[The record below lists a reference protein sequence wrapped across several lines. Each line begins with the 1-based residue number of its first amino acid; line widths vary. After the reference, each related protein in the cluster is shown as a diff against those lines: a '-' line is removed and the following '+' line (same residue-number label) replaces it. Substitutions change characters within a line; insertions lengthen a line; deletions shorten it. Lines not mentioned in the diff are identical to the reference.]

1 MESEQISKEEAKET
15 MLSPESRPELRVST
29 MQDQVSNSDHVHS
42 FRSTGHNGTTVKKLI
57 SSASSPALVID
68 SERSKDEMS
77 RRLMIQKGKHQNLT
91 TLMRTVKESIE
102 QTIIEARNIEDLSF
116 QDDSLHEQSDS

>member
-1 MESEQISKEEAKET
+1 M
-15 MLSPESRPELRVST
+15 
-29 MQDQVSNSDHVHS
+29 
-42 FRSTGHNGTTVKKLI
+42 I
-57 SSASSPALVID
+57 SSVSSPALVIE

-116 QDDSLHEQSDS
+116 QDDSLHDQSDS

>member
-1 MESEQISKEEAKET
+1 M
-15 MLSPESRPELRVST
+15 
-29 MQDQVSNSDHVHS
+29 
-42 FRSTGHNGTTVKKLI
+42 
-57 SSASSPALVID
+57 D

-102 QTIIEARNIEDLSF
+102 QTIIEARNMEELSLN
-116 QDDSLHEQSDS
+116 DDSLADQSDTQSI

>member
-1 MESEQISKEEAKET
+1 M
-15 MLSPESRPELRVST
+15 
-29 MQDQVSNSDHVHS
+29 
-42 FRSTGHNGTTVKKLI
+42 
-57 SSASSPALVID
+57 D

-102 QTIIEARNIEDLSF
+102 QTIIEARNMEELSLN
-116 QDDSLHEQSDS
+116 DDS

>member
-1 MESEQISKEEAKET
+1 MFVTTPQ
-15 MLSPESRPELRVST
+15 RPGLRVNTYQDGYTDS
-29 MQDQVSNSDHVHS
+29 DQVSS
-42 FRSTGHNGTTVKKLI
+42 FRSGGNNGTTVKKII
-57 SSASSPALVID
+57 SMDNSPVLID

-102 QTIIEARNIEDLSF
+102 
-116 QDDSLHEQSDS
+116 